1 MTQSRT
7 VFGLIVCFFLTFVS
21 HAHGGNPPAT
31 PPTPGSADDLY
42 KRGTATVQIGNR
54 KDGYDLIT
62 QAAKAGNADA
72 IIFLRGVL
80 AMSRN
85 EPGQMVYYLRPM
97 ADRGDVN
104 AQCLLGAVYTSGNPP
119 FSRDYPEALRLFQLA
134 AAQGSAEAENDL
146 GMLYEGGV
154 GVPSDTEMAL
164 HWYRLAAE
172 RGHTDAKK
180 NVARLASG
188 QSPEESTVSGSAD
201 ELYKRATAVYNR
213 GDTDEGIAFFKQAA
227 NAGHADAKA
236 IVAAIHA
243 GANHQPRQVI
253 SYIRPLAERG
263 DVNAQMLFG
272 LGYVEGYPPTL
283 PKDYAK
289 ALKWFGL
296 AAAQGSAVAEEN
308 LGEMYE
314 MGLGVA
320 SDAQAALHWYL
331 LAAEKGNADAKEHLA
346 GLSGEATQKPFANGF
361 TIENYVRALQEA
373 GSACAQWHTTHELW
387 VCVQKQL
394 MGHAVTPHP

>member
-1 MTQSRT
+1 MCGERAMTQSRT

-188 QSPEESTVSGSAD
+188 QSPEELTVSGSAD
-201 ELYKRATAVYNR
+201 ELYKRGQPPST
-213 GDTDEGIAFFKQAA
+213 
-227 NAGHADAKA
+227 
-236 IVAAIHA
+236 IVATPTRASLFS
-243 GANHQPRQVI
+243 NRPRMPAMRTPKPSLPQ
-253 SYIRPLAERG
+253 S
-263 DVNAQMLFG
+263 ML
-272 LGYVEGYPPTL
+272 VQTTSR
-283 PKDYAK
+283 AK
-289 ALKWFGL
+289 
-296 AAAQGSAVAEEN
+296 
-308 LGEMYE
+308 
-314 MGLGVA
+314 
-320 SDAQAALHWYL
+320 
-331 LAAEKGNADAKEHLA
+331 
-346 GLSGEATQKPFANGF
+346 
-361 TIENYVRALQEA
+361 
-373 GSACAQWHTTHELW
+373 
-387 VCVQKQL
+387 
-394 MGHAVTPHP
+394 